1 VRVREDEVFA
11 AAPRILKSLKEL
23 DASPGLGDCTNIVG
37 GVVMPAVVAPPAA
50 PLTLKSLKDDAAALM
65 LRRIAGLPSRIVPFK
80 PS

>member
-1 VRVREDEVFA
+1 MSVREEEVFA
-11 AAPRILKSLKEL
+11 AAPLILKSLKEL
-23 DASPGLGDCTNIVG
+23 DASPGLGDWTNIVG
-37 GVVMPAVVAPPAA
+37 GVVKPAVAPLAA